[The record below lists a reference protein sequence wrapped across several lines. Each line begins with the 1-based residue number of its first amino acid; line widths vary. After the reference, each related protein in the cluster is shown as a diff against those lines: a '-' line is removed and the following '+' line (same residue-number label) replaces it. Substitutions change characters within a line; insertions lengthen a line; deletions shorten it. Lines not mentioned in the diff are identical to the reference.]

1 VSENPLPAA
10 DGSQLDS
17 GTGAFSATSFRS
29 ASLIAVLP
37 SPKLV
42 RVHTVVIQVF
52 ADPGTRLMETRDRL
66 PLELR
71 AAYLAL
77 HRCSDM
83 QFAKLG
89 VTADQFVLLATLA
102 RGHALTQR
110 ELAARMPS
118 DPSTVRAMLV
128 LLEKRGLVSR
138 STHPTDGRAKT
149 VALTESGL
157 RKFRRVFKAGQA
169 IRDQM
174 VSSLSAE
181 ESRLLVTLL
190 RRVSNSLADATMVTA
205 AASTA
210 NGN

>member
-1 VSENPLPAA
+1 ME
-10 DGSQLDS
+10 
-17 GTGAFSATSFRS
+17 
-29 ASLIAVLP
+29 
-37 SPKLV
+37 PK
-42 RVHTVVIQVF
+42 
-52 ADPGTRLMETRDRL
+52 DRL

-102 RGHALTQR
+102 RGHSLTQR
-110 ELAARMPS
+110 DLAARMPS

-138 STHPTDGRAKT
+138 DTHPTDGRART
-149 VALTESGL
+149 VALTDSGL
-157 RKFRRVFKAGQA
+157 RKFRQVFKAGQA
-169 IRDQM
+169 IRGQM
-174 VSSLSAE
+174 VSSLSAAE
-181 ESRLLVTLL
+181 ARSLVKLL
-190 RRVSNSLADATMVTA
+190 RRVSKSLVDATA
-205 AASTA
+205 FAASA

>member
-1 VSENPLPAA
+1 MMK
-10 DGSQLDS
+10 
-17 GTGAFSATSFRS
+17 
-29 ASLIAVLP
+29 
-37 SPKLV
+37 PK
-42 RVHTVVIQVF
+42 
-52 ADPGTRLMETRDRL
+52 DWL

-77 HRCSDM
+77 HRSSDM

-128 LLEKRGLVSR
+128 LLEERGLVSR
-138 STHPTDGRAKT
+138 NTHPTDGRART
-149 VALTESGL
+149 VALTAAGL
-157 RKFRRVFKAGQA
+157 RKYRQVWKAGQA

-174 VSSLSAE
+174 VSSLSAAE
-181 ESRLLVTLL
+181 TKSLVELL
-190 RRVSNSLADATMVTA
+190 RRVSESFADASMVMV
-205 AASTA
+205 AASIQNA
-210 NGN
+210 NS

>member
-1 VSENPLPAA
+1 
-10 DGSQLDS
+10 
-17 GTGAFSATSFRS
+17 
-29 ASLIAVLP
+29 
-37 SPKLV
+37 
-42 RVHTVVIQVF
+42 
-52 ADPGTRLMETRDRL
+52 M

-71 AAYLAL
+71 SAYLAL
-77 HRCSDM
+77 HRRSDM

-128 LLEKRGLVSR
+128 LLEERGFVSR
-138 STHPTDGRAKT
+138 NTHPTDGRART

-157 RKFRRVFKAGQA
+157 RKFRQVFKAGRA

-174 VSSLSAE
+174 VSSLTTAE
-181 ESRLLVTLL
+181 TKLLVKLL
-190 RRVSNSLADATMVTA
+190 RRVSESLADATLVSA
-205 AASTA
+205 AASTT

>member
-1 VSENPLPAA
+1 M
-10 DGSQLDS
+10 
-17 GTGAFSATSFRS
+17 
-29 ASLIAVLP
+29 
-37 SPKLV
+37 KLK
-42 RVHTVVIQVF
+42 
-52 ADPGTRLMETRDRL
+52 DRL

-89 VTADQFVLLATLA
+89 VTADQFVLLATLV

-128 LLEKRGLVSR
+128 LLEVRGFVAR
-138 STHPTDGRAKT
+138 NTHPTDGRART
-149 VALTESGL
+149 VALTAAGL
-157 RKFRRVFKAGQA
+157 RKYRQVWKAGQA

-174 VSSLSAE
+174 VSSLSATE
-181 ESRLLVTLL
+181 TESLVTLL
-190 RRVSNSLADATMVTA
+190 RRVSKSLADASMVMA
-205 AASTA
+205 AASTQ

>member
-1 VSENPLPAA
+1 
-10 DGSQLDS
+10 
-17 GTGAFSATSFRS
+17 
-29 ASLIAVLP
+29 
-37 SPKLV
+37 
-42 RVHTVVIQVF
+42 
-52 ADPGTRLMETRDRL
+52 METNERL
-66 PLELR
+66 PMELR

-77 HRCSDM
+77 HRRSDM

-110 ELAARMPS
+110 ELATRMSS

-128 LLEKRGLVSR
+128 LLEERGLVSR
-138 STHPTDGRAKT
+138 NTHPTDGRART
-149 VALTESGL
+149 VALTASGL
-157 RKFRRVFKAGQA
+157 RKFRQAFQAGQP

-181 ESRLLVTLL
+181 ETRSLVTLL
-190 RRVSNSLADATMVTA
+190 RRVSESLADPTMVSA

>member
-1 VSENPLPAA
+1 ME
-10 DGSQLDS
+10 
-17 GTGAFSATSFRS
+17 
-29 ASLIAVLP
+29 
-37 SPKLV
+37 PK
-42 RVHTVVIQVF
+42 
-52 ADPGTRLMETRDRL
+52 DRL

-77 HRCSDM
+77 HRCSDL

-128 LLEKRGLVSR
+128 LLERRGLVSR
-138 STHPTDGRAKT
+138 NTHPTDGRART
-149 VALTESGL
+149 VALTAAGL
-157 RKFRRVFKAGQA
+157 RKYRQVWKAGQA

-174 VSSLSAE
+174 VSFLSAAE
-181 ESRLLVTLL
+181 MESLVELL
-190 RRVSNSLADATMVTA
+190 RRVSESFADASMVTT
-205 AASTA
+205 AASTQ
-210 NGN
+210 NGNS